1 MRKLLAGLSALTL
14 TAVWSATGVATA
26 QEQVTMALAMPLSG
40 AWARIGEVSRAAA
53 ECAIADINEAGG
65 IEALGGAKVNL
76 VVADVGGSPESAKNA
91 AERLLSA
98 HPDISG
104 GVGAYVSSFT
114 LPVTEVTER
123 AGIPWLTLSYSERIT
138 GRGYKH
144 VFMTSPTSVKQAE
157 DALPTILALAE
168 QATGTKPDT
177 VGIVMDNTPSPVG
190 FTEGMRNG
198 GLKKFGLEL
207 VVDQVFTPPLSV
219 AGPIVQQVRSARP
232 DFLLFLPTATPD
244 IKLILEQLTQFGLTR
259 ERLPLVN
266 NGGPMGTPDL
276 LNVVGKDLLE
286 GAMFITANWGL
297 KGQED
302 FTEHWKE
309 CTGLPWVTQDIST
322 YGHFWLLKE
331 AMEMAKSADPEAVTQ
346 ALHAMNLT
354 DGPARFFPG
363 GTVSFAENG
372 RRNNASILIAQWR
385 HGVPVTVFPAES
397 AVAEPVWTGQ

>member
-1 MRKLLAGLSALTL
+1 M
-14 TAVWSATGVATA
+14 GVAAA
-26 QEQVTMALAMPLSG
+26 QEPQQVNVGLAMPLSG

-53 ECAIADINEAGG
+53 QCAVNDINEAGG
-65 IEALGGAKVNL
+65 IEALGGAKMNL

-91 AERLLSA
+91 AERLLA
-98 HPDISG
+98 EYPNLSG

-114 LPVTEVTER
+114 LPVTEVSER
-123 AGIPWLTLSYSERIT
+123 AGVPWLTLSYSDRIT
-138 GRGYKH
+138 GRGYRH
-144 VFMTSPTSVKQAE
+144 VFMTSPTSVQQAE
-157 DALPTILALAE
+157 DSLPTILALAE
-168 QATGTKPDT
+168 QATGSKPGT

-190 FTEGMRNG
+190 FTEGMREG
-198 GLKKFGLEL
+198 GLEKYGLKL

-276 LNVVGKDLLE
+276 LNVVGEELLE
-286 GAMFITANWGL
+286 GSMFITANWGI

-309 CTGLPWVTQDIST
+309 CTGLPWVTQDVST
-322 YGHFWLLKE
+322 YGHYWLLKE
-331 AMEMAKSADPEAVTQ
+331 AMEMAGSADPEAVTN
-346 ALHAMNLT
+346 ALHEMNLT

-363 GTVSFAENG
+363 GSVSFAENG
-372 RRNNASILIAQWR
+372 RRENASIVIAQWR
-385 HGVPVTVFPAES
+385 DGVPITVFPAES
-397 AVAEPVWTGQ
+397 AVAEPVWTAR